1 MASKVFFTFLAVSLL
16 LLGPLVAL
24 YMGGGATAEAVQPE
38 LTIACGDL
46 KFGLVVPGPF
56 GTVVID
62 PATGFKTVQ
71 GGAIDL
77 GGAHS
82 RAVCL
87 LTGNGRFVITVVPTP
102 TQFNLTDGGSPVP
115 IAVTLFPSNTG
126 VFGPNGLETVFF
138 GGTLQLPPGQ
148 LPGTYSG
155 PFTVFVDKP

>member
-1 MASKVFFTFLAVSLL
+1 MASKVFFTFLTVSLL
-16 LLGPLVAL
+16 LLGPLGAP
-24 YMGGGATAEAVQPE
+24 YMGGGATAEAVQLE
-38 LTIACGDL
+38 LTIECGEL
-46 KFGLVVPGPF
+46 KFGQVVTDSF
-56 GTVVID
+56 TTGTVVID

-82 RAVCL
+82 RAECL
-87 LTGNGRFVITVVPTP
+87 VRGNGKFVITVVPTDSLSG
-102 TQFNLTDGGSPVP
+102 TGSPIP
-115 IAVTLFPSNTG
+115 ITVTLFPSNTG

>member
-1 MASKVFFTFLAVSLL
+1 MASKVFFMFLTVSLL
-16 LLGPLVAL
+16 LLGPLGAP
-24 YMGGGATAEAVQPE
+24 YMGGGSTAEAQPE
-38 LTIACGDL
+38 FTISCGDL
-46 KFGLVVPGPF
+46 KFGQVVTDSF
-56 GTVVID
+56 TTGTVVID

-82 RAVCL
+82 RAECL
-87 LTGNGRFVITVVPTP
+87 VTGNGKFVITVPS
-102 TQFNLTDGGSPVP
+102 QFSITNGGSSVLVT
-115 IAVTLFPSNTG
+115 VTLFPSNEG

-148 LPGTYSG
+148 LPGTYSS